1 MNKSIV
7 TVAIAAM
14 VSGCSLAPVL
24 PHPASP
30 VAREWPHDEAD
41 NKLRLGVETRAAS
54 DIAWREFIASEPLRQ
69 VVQLAL
75 DHNRDLRVSILN
87 IEKAR
92 AQYGVVDAGRLP
104 RLDAGVGENAQRV
117 PARQSETGTGYI
129 ARQYS
134 GGLNIPAFELDIFGR
149 VRNMSEAALQQYLGT
164 EEARRAHQISLVAE
178 VVNAWLTLAADRE
191 RLDVAMAT
199 LRNQE
204 SSFELARRRFEAGAT
219 SGLDMHEART
229 STAAARHDAAAFR
242 TRIAVDEN
250 ALTLL
255 VGTQIPAELLLREPL
270 QAATRLADLPAGVP
284 SNVLR
289 RRPDVAAAERNLRAA
304 NADIGV
310 ARAAFFPSISLTAF
324 AGSASPD
331 LSGLFKARSGTWTFA
346 PQLNLPIFT
355 GGANQANLHIAG
367 ANRDIALAHYEMAIQ
382 SAFRE
387 VADALAERGT
397 LEERLAAQASLVDAA
412 ENSYRIHDVR
422 YRKGT
427 ESYLNTLVSQRELY
441 NARQGLIGTRLAK
454 ASNQVTLYK
463 VLGGG
468 WQ

>member
-7 TVAIAAM
+7 TLAIAAM

-24 PHPASP
+24 PPTAPP
-30 VAREWPHDEAD
+30 VAREWPNDGADKTLRPSIEA
-41 NKLRLGVETRAAS
+41 RAAS

-92 AQYGVVDAGRLP
+92 ARYGVVDAGRLP
-104 RLDAGVGENAQRV
+104 HLDAGVGQIAQRV
-117 PARQSETGTGYI
+117 PARQSDTGAGHV

-134 GGLNIPAFELDIFGR
+134 GGVSIPAFELDVFGR

-178 VVNAWLTLAADRE
+178 VVDAWLTLAAERE
-191 RLDVAMAT
+191 RLQLAMETLGNQQAT
-199 LRNQE
+199 
-204 SSFELARRRFEAGAT
+204 FELARRRFEAGAT
-219 SGLDMHEART
+219 SGLDMVEART
-229 STAAARHDAAAFR
+229 SVDAARHDAAACR
-242 TRIAVDEN
+242 TRVAAGEN

-255 VGTQIPAELLLREPL
+255 VGTPVPAGLLPHEPL
-270 QAATRLADLPAGVP
+270 QAVSRLADLPTGVP
-284 SNVLR
+284 SDVLR
-289 RRPDVAAAERNLRAA
+289 RRPDVAAAERALRAA

-310 ARAAFFPSISLTAF
+310 ARAAFFPSMSLTAF
-324 AGSASPD
+324 AGGASPG
-331 LSGLFKARSGTWTFA
+331 LSGLFKAGSGAWTFA

-355 GGANQANLHIAG
+355 GGANQANLDIAG
-367 ANRDIALAHYEMAIQ
+367 ANRDIALAQYDKALQ

-397 LEERLAAQASLVDAA
+397 LDERLAAQASLVDAA
-412 ENSYRIHDVR
+412 EKSYRIHDAR
-422 YRKGT
+422 YRKGV

-441 NARQGLIGTRLAK
+441 NARQNLIGIRLAS
-454 ASNQVTLYK
+454 ASNRIALYK